1 MDNSQKKILVVD
13 DDPDILAFIEAM
25 LEDAGYT
32 VKTIDKGD
40 YLEQLQAGGAPQVI
54 VLDMLL
60 SGSDGRKIISQLK
73 SQEETRR
80 IPIILT
86 SAHPSAEKEAL
97 AYGADDFLAKP
108 FEMDDFLAKVAKYA

>member
-1 MDNSQKKILVVD
+1 MTKKVLVVD
-13 DDPDILAFIEAM
+13 DDPDILAFIEVM
-25 LEDAGYT
+25 LEDAGYI
-32 VKTIDKGD
+32 VRTIGKGD
-40 YLEQLQAGGAPQVI
+40 YLKKLQADDAPHVI

-73 SQEETRR
+73 GEEETRG

-86 SAHPSAEKEAL
+86 SAHPSAAKEAL